1 MYSMKKA
8 LLLLSVL
15 FISVVAYC
23 QSPVQLSELQKV
35 DKLYFKDGKPFSGLC
50 YEKHTNGKI
59 AIKGQIKN
67 GKKEG
72 AWIYWYSDG
81 QKRRET
87 NYSENKKEG
96 LTYYW
101 YENGQKQKEIMF
113 KQDKNI
119 DQKLWDEEGNRMPN
133 PTFAATTD

>member
-1 MYSMKKA
+1 MKKA
-8 LLLLSVL
+8 LLILSIL
-15 FISVVAYC
+15 FISILANS
-23 QSPVQLSELQKV
+23 QPPIQISELEKV
-35 DKLYFKDGKPFSGLC
+35 DKMYMKDGKPYSGSC
-50 YEKHTNGKI
+50 YEKHENGKI

-72 AWIYWYSDG
+72 TWTYWYSDG

-87 NYSENKKEG
+87 NFSENKKEG
-96 LTYYW
+96 LTYFW